1 MLIMLMHWVEEYIIC
16 IKKNT
21 EALVVDSKETGL
33 EGNAEKFKYTWS
45 LLEIRMQDNAQHK
58 DT

>member
-1 MLIMLMHWVEEYIIC
+1 MHWVEEYIIC

-45 LLEIRMQDNAQHK
+45 LLEIRMQDNTQHK